1 MRRARVCNSVTSGVR
16 YNVATVLS
24 MSSALL
30 QSVRPSV
37 LLICAVIFLLAL
49 VFGARL
55 IIPHNQLPGR
65 QNAPL
70 PMPEIG
76 KAPVFQLELAR
87 NEYDLRALLMTGDI
101 HRNLAD
107 ARAGNRL
114 DSWLFIP
121 AYAGLLLTSGIWLA
135 SRNARLSPAILAL
148 TLVVI
153 PVIAACDWLENA
165 GITRA
170 IDHIE
175 SDGQPQAGDA
185 NRISTPSIIK
195 WTLLTIVLAGYG
207 LIAVR
212 PGRWWEVVIGVAFL
226 LSSVVLAIPLGR
238 YFVLRFF

>member
-1 MRRARVCNSVTSGVR
+1 MRYDVPTVR
-16 YNVATVLS
+16 T
-24 MSSALL
+24 MSSAQL
-30 QSVRPSV
+30 QSVRPTV
-37 LLICAVIFLLAL
+37 LLRFAVIFWLAL
-49 VFGARL
+49 VFGAWL
-55 IIPHNQLPGR
+55 INPHNELPGR

-70 PMPEIG
+70 PMPG
-76 KAPVFQLELAR
+76 LGMAPVFQLELAR
-87 NEYDLRALLMTGDI
+87 NEDDLRALLMTGDI
-101 HRNLAD
+101 RRNLAD

-135 SRNARLSPAILAL
+135 SRNTRLSRVLLAL

-185 NRISTPSIIK
+185 HRISTPSIIK

-207 LIAVR
+207 LIALR
-212 PGRWWEVVIGVAFL
+212 PGRWWVAVIGVAFL
-226 LSSVVLAIPLGR
+226 LISVVLAIRLGR